1 MVSTLIR
8 EQETL
13 RSSGLGP
20 GPLPWVQS
28 PLVARYGEPR
38 LQKTLEPGGS
48 QVSKQWGPF
57 VSLIFI
63 LNIINVQC

>member
-1 MVSTLIR
+1 M
-8 EQETL
+8 
-13 RSSGLGP
+13 
-20 GPLPWVQS
+20 
-28 PLVARYGEPR
+28 ARYGEPR